1 MRLIMIMYIYV
12 CIRLYAYIYVDE
24 RRGKKNYFE
33 SPILIGRGATRV
45 QWSACSESPCTCDL
59 LPGRAMVV
67 VNNQLQQ
74 KNYD

>member
-1 MRLIMIMYIYV
+1 MCVSDCMHIFMWTS
-12 CIRLYAYIYVDE
+12 AG
-24 RRGKKNYFE
+24 GKKNYFE